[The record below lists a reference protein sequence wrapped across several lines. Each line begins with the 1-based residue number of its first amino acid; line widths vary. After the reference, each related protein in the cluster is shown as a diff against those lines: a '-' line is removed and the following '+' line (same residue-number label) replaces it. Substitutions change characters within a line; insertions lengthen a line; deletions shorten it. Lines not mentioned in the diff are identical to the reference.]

1 MKKISKAMTGAAA
14 AALMTVTA
22 AAPAQAQYYE
32 PQERG
37 ISTQD
42 IITGAV
48 VVGGIVA
55 AVSALGRGNDRYD
68 SRYDNQGY
76 GAYGNSYRNS
86 RYGGIEQRAVNSCA
100 YEAQRR
106 YQRQGNARIVQVSHL
121 EPRRNDIRVH
131 GVMEVQ
137 DNRHYNSR
145 YSNRGYNNRGYAQRV
160 GFTCTTRVDGRVSSF
175 RTTNNYAYR

>member
-1 MKKISKAMTGAAA
+1 MNKISKAMTGAAA
-14 AALMTVTA
+14 AALMTITA

-32 PQERG
+32 PQDRG
-37 ISTQD
+37 ISTRD
-42 IITGAV
+42 VITGAV

-68 SRYDNQGY
+68 NRYYDNRGY
-76 GAYGNSYRNS
+76 GAYGNSYGNS
-86 RYGGIEQRAVNSCA
+86 RYGGGIEQRAVNSCA

-106 YQRQGNARIVQVSHL
+106 YQRQGNARILQVSHL

-137 DNRHYNSR
+137 DHR
-145 YSNRGYNNRGYAQRV
+145 YHNRGYNNRGYAQRV
-160 GFTCTTRVDGRVSSF
+160 GFTCTTRLDGRVSNF
-175 RTTNNYAYR
+175 RTNNNYAYR

>member
-1 MKKISKAMTGAAA
+1 MNKISNAMTGAAA
-14 AALMTVTA
+14 AALMTITA

-32 PQERG
+32 PQDRG

-68 SRYDNQGY
+68 NRYDNRGY
-76 GAYGNSYRNS
+76 GAYGNSYGNN
-86 RYGGIEQRAVNSCA
+86 RYGGGIEQRAVDSCA

-106 YQRQGNARIVQVSHL
+106 YQRQGNARILQVSHL

-137 DNRHYNSR
+137 DHRYN
-145 YSNRGYNNRGYAQRV
+145 NRGYSNRGYAQRV
-160 GFTCTTRVDGRVSSF
+160 GFTCTTRLDGRVSNF
-175 RTTNNYAYR
+175 RTNNNYAYR